1 VHKRSGSEVLVSM
14 RRGKYYEVGI
24 PSHSSMAMGKR
35 RAEAEAELEAE
46 AEAYPQQARKS
57 LRIRRRL
64 DSKAREEETII
75 PSVASIPK
83 AKGVGKTDKEIT
95 DTQEAIMRGIEE
107 ANASRRKSVSF
118 SNIDR

>member
-1 VHKRSGSEVLVSM
+1 
-14 RRGKYYEVGI
+14 
-24 PSHSSMAMGKR
+24 MAMGKR
-35 RAEAEAELEAE
+35 RAEAELEAEAEAE

-75 PSVASIPK
+75 PSVASILK
-83 AKGVGKTDKEIT
+83 AKRAGKTDKEIT
-95 DTQEAIMRGIEE
+95 DTQEAIMRSIEE

-118 SNIDR
+118 SNIDRL